1 MLIARPAPKKNRT
14 STLRSP
20 LTLDIFDG
28 EIAVG
33 EMGLSRRDYIG
44 YVALDGRRYEVERS
58 RPEENAVWRAL
69 VALAHGKAPQKALP
83 NPFLLK
89 DASGA
94 AVATALPARKGIAL
108 SHGGREYRYR
118 RIALFNTAWALYPPE
133 GDTQLGTVAKKAV
146 FSSTVLLDLPI
157 GLDKAVQVFL
167 LWLRMQ
173 HELEAAA
180 NSTSTN

>member
-1 MLIARPAPKKNRT
+1 MLIAKPASKKNRT
-14 STLRSP
+14 SPLRSP
-20 LTLDIFDG
+20 MTLDILDG

-44 YVALDGRRYEVERS
+44 YVALGDRRWDIERS

-69 VALAHGKAPQKALP
+69 VALAHGEAPQKALP

-89 DASGA
+89 DAAGN

-108 SHGGREYRYR
+108 SHGGHEYRFK
-118 RIALFNTAWALYPPE
+118 RISFFNTAWGLYPPE
-133 GDTQLGTVAKKAV
+133 GETQLGTIAKKAV
-146 FSSTVLLDLPI
+146 FSFTILLDLPV
-157 GLDKAVQVFL
+157 GLENAVQVFL
-167 LWLRMQ
+167 LWLRLQ
-173 HELEAAA
+173 HEIEAAA